1 MMVSMKRAIGLPGDH
16 IKLVN
21 KQLVLNG
28 HRVSEPYVY
37 HKTEYLDSYRDD
49 FPSEPNIHV
58 SQGAE
63 DMLRHHVEGG
73 EVVVPPGGY
82 FAMGDNRDSSLDSR
96 YWGFVPRENIVGK
109 PLLIYWSYDAPTD
122 ALANP
127 AMSVEH
133 LVDLVEHFPSKTRWR
148 RTFNL
153 IRGYPLQ

>member
-1 MMVSMKRAIGLPGDH
+1 
-16 IKLVN
+16 
-21 KQLVLNG
+21 
-28 HRVSEPYVY
+28 
-37 HKTEYLDSYRDD
+37 
-49 FPSEPNIHV
+49 
-58 SQGAE
+58 
-63 DMLRHHVEGG
+63 
-73 EVVVPPGGY
+73 
-82 FAMGDNRDSSLDSR
+82 
-96 YWGFVPRENIVGK
+96 VGK